1 MFTSHMHIL
10 GIKKNIYNLS
20 LPNKKD
26 ELFVKAI
33 ANIRN
38 IRSFFIYLQKQQ

>member
-10 GIKKNIYNLS
+10 GIKNIYNLP

-38 IRSFFIYLQKQQ
+38 IRSFFIYLQEQQ

>member
-20 LPNKKD
+20 LPKKKD

-38 IRSFFIYLQKQQ
+38 IRSFFIYLQEQQ